1 MRYLVTGVAGFI
13 GSHLL
18 ENLLK
23 QGHEVVGLDNFATGH
38 RHNIEPFLNDF
49 EFIEGDIRD
58 LEACKRACKGV
69 DHVMHQAALGS
80 VPRSVTDPITT
91 HEVNTNGT
99 LNMLVAAR
107 DAEASS
113 FIFAASSSYF
123 GDTEVL
129 PKHDEMPP
137 APLSPY
143 AVTKVTCEQYLSVF
157 SRVYGLNTVGL
168 RYFNIFGPRQDPKG
182 AYAAVIPK
190 FIDQLLRGERPT
202 LNGDGTQTRD
212 FTYIENV
219 VNANL
224 SAAKNAERASGQV
237 MNVAC
242 GDRISLVQLYE
253 ILCEH
258 LDISRDPIF
267 GPPRAGDIQ
276 DSLADISRA
285 QRLLD
290 YTPAVTVHDGL
301 KRTVDFFVNEF
312 EQKQQ
317 RQG

>member
-18 ENLLK
+18 ENLLE

-38 RHNIEPFLNDF
+38 RHNIAPFLNDF

-58 LEACKRACKGV
+58 LETCHRACKGV

-80 VPRSVTDPITT
+80 VPRSVKDPILTHDINTT
-91 HEVNTNGT
+91 GT

-107 DAEASS
+107 DADADS
-113 FIFAASSSYF
+113 FVFAASSSYF

-157 SRVYGLNTVGL
+157 SGVYGLNTVGL

-190 FIDQLLRGERPT
+190 FLDILLRGERPT
-202 LNGDGTQTRD
+202 INGDGGHTRD

-219 VNANL
+219 VQANINATRF
-224 SAAKNAERASGQV
+224 AERASGQV

-242 GDRISLVQLYE
+242 GDRISLLDLYS

-258 LDISRDPIF
+258 LGIEREPIF
-267 GPPRAGDIQ
+267 GPERAGDIR

-285 QRLLD
+285 QRLIE
-290 YTPAVTVHDGL
+290 YNPTVTVHEGL
-301 KRTVDFFVNEF
+301 RRTVEFFKQEF
-312 EQKQQ
+312 EK
-317 RQG
+317 